1 MNEIEVIRRQLC
13 TERTHAAQVAE
24 ACAAVLG
31 SRTPVSASP
40 DALQAFR
47 EACVAYLVWV
57 LARFEER
64 DQSFAERLG
73 SFAPRAPASPRAL
86 DATAASATLSS
97 PGSSREA
104 LSRLEAALGARSPPG
119 SDAPQPAQP
128 WREFARYIETAWN
141 PRRTALD
148 DLLTHLPGIAECRAV
163 CAIDADSILDERARF
178 ARVTGALPE
187 GTSLRAPPARQA
199 R

>member
-1 MNEIEVIRRQLC
+1 MNELEIIRRQLR
-13 TERTHAAQVAE
+13 TEQTHAAQVAD

-31 SRTPVSASP
+31 SEKPVTASP
-40 DALQAFR
+40 AALQDFR

-64 DQSFAERLG
+64 DQSLAERL
-73 SFAPRAPASPRAL
+73 SALAPRAATSPRAL
-86 DATAASATLSS
+86 DAGAASAMLSS

-104 LSRLEAALGARSPPG
+104 LSRLEAALGAPSPPAG
-119 SDAPQPAQP
+119 DATQAAQA
-128 WREFARYIETAWN
+128 WREFARFFDTAWS
-141 PRRTALD
+141 PRRIALD
-148 DLLTHLPGIAECRAV
+148 GLLAHLRGIADWRAV

-178 ARVTGALPE
+178 ARVAGALPE
-187 GTSLRAPPARQA
+187 GIPLRAPPAQEA